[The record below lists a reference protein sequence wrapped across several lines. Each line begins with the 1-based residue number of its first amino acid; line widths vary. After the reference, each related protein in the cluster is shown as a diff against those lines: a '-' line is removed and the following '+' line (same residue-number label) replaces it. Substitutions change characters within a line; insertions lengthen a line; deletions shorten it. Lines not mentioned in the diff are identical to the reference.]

1 MDVLRQ
7 AVSRI
12 LKGFGDVARLS
23 PESEEAFLN
32 TVEKRQIEKKQLL
45 QAEGTV
51 CNDVYFIE
59 KGIARTFYYRD
70 GKDITYWLA
79 AENEFVGAMGSF
91 FSRKPSNKQVET
103 LEDCILW
110 VFNYHKL
117 EKLCA
122 SAHEFEHMGRA
133 FANYGITLLE
143 EKFDNSHFLS
153 ARQRYAIL
161 LEKNP
166 TVLTRVPLGMIA
178 SYLGVTQET
187 LSRIRSDYRF

>member
-1 MDVLRQ
+1 MDLLRQ
-7 AVSRI
+7 SVNKLLEA
-12 LKGFGDVARLS
+12 FGDMAKLS
-23 PESEEAFLN
+23 PKAEKAFLSIL
-32 TVEKRQIEKKQLL
+32 EKRQVAKKELL
-45 QAEGTV
+45 QPEGTI

-70 GKDITYWLA
+70 GKDITYWIA

-91 FSRKPSNKQVET
+91 FSRKPSNKLVET

-117 EKLCA
+117 EKLYA
-122 SAHEFEHMGRA
+122 SMHELEHMGRA

-166 TVLTRVPLGMIA
+166 TVLQRVSLGIIA

-187 LSRIRSDYRF
+187 LSRIRSQD